1 MTDELDDLRDV
12 GVQVEGL
19 EAWQDQAEET
29 LEEGGDEPFELLPEN
44 ALAFEV
50 FTNCRMQRVSASDG
64 MQSYWI
70 VTGIEASE
78 IVSVCGLLGVPE
90 ADRHEVLKAVRY
102 LEAIALPELN
112 RRD

>member
-1 MTDELDDLRDV
+1 MTDELDDLRAM
-12 GVQVEGL
+12 GMQVEGL
-19 EAWQDQAEET
+19 DDWRDQAEEV
-29 LEEGGDEPFELLPEN
+29 LEREGGDDFELLPEN
-44 ALAFEV
+44 ELAFDV
-50 FTNCRMQRVSASDG
+50 FTNCRMQRVSTGDG

-90 ADRHEVLKAVRY
+90 ADRPDVLQAVRY
-102 LEAIALPELN
+102 LEAIALPDLN